1 MLDVRGSCQP
11 GFSLASAQDGDP
23 EAAAVKEEPGG
34 AAAAP
39 PAAPRGVP
47 REDWE
52 ESDEDFGE
60 ENVGQWS
67 PQPVPASEIRG
78 LEVVSQ
84 AQDERMLQL
93 LRAQVSC

>member
-1 MLDVRGSCQP
+1 MQG
-11 GFSLASAQDGDP
+11 A
-23 EAAAVKEEPGG
+23 AAAVKEEPEDGT
-34 AAAAP
+34 AAP
-39 PAAPRGVP
+39 AAEAALP

-52 ESDEDFGE
+52 ESDGEFGE

-67 PQPVPASEIRG
+67 PQAVPASEIRG

-93 LRAQVSC
+93 LRAQVRPASSVLLFSS